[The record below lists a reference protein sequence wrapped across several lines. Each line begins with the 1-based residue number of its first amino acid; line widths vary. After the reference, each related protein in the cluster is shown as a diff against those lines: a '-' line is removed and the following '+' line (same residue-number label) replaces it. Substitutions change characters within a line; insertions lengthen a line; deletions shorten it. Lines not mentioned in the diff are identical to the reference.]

1 MKIIINEIFFIKEN
15 AYHSL
20 KRQKKK
26 IYNHFQLNFQKKKKC
41 NNSKEYY
48 QSYLN
53 KKILKRSKLIT
64 Q

>member
-26 IYNHFQLNFQKKKKC
+26 DLQSFSIKFSKKEKM
-41 NNSKEYY
+41 
-48 QSYLN
+48 
-53 KKILKRSKLIT
+53 
-64 Q
+64 